1 MHVVACFGSARRRR
15 VRNNTFLEP
24 CDGRGSLMGH
34 VEREF
39 LTPAETGRILG
50 LGEQTVLMH
59 TRAGNLHGTNVA
71 RPGSK
76 RERWRYTLKD
86 IEIFRQRRQFKAS
99 DFHSTTPEESRL
111 QSARH

>member
-1 MHVVACFGSARRRR
+1 
-15 VRNNTFLEP
+15 
-24 CDGRGSLMGH
+24 MGH

-59 TRAGNLHGTNVA
+59 TRAGNLPGTNVA

-86 IEIFRQRRQFKAS
+86 IEIFRQRRAAQPP
-99 DFHSTTPEESRL
+99 TPTPTRRAKGGPVKEYV
-111 QSARH
+111 